1 MKSAEVKLEI
11 QEHKRRM
18 RDIYEKYGNQKA
30 ATSNYSA
37 GASLIS
43 KQENQLPFSLSWQP
57 SKVESFW
64 LFEFFVRTGIM
75 LQSKVPKRFQ

>member
-1 MKSAEVKLEI
+1 MKSAEVKLKI

-37 GASLIS
+37 GASLIP
-43 KQENQLPFSLSWQP
+43 KQEIQLPFSLSWQP

-75 LQSKVPKRFQ
+75 LQSKVAKRFQ